1 MCLYM
6 DMALISF
13 FLLPYELVL
22 LSSSGYGPRIPIFV
36 NLPVN
41 LTLYFSQYRIKI
53 SNLKII
59 SSLFFQ

>member
-1 MCLYM
+1 MLYMCVCLYM

-22 LSSSGYGPRIPIFV
+22 LSSSDYGPRIPIFV

-41 LTLYFSQYRIKI
+41 LTLYFS
-53 SNLKII
+53 
-59 SSLFFQ
+59 